1 MRLKNLLTLKESK
14 VTSQNNLLELHA
26 LVKDLD
32 LHIDKVMAEQTKK
45 EEQRKKILAF
55 LKEMKYLQ
63 QLKTLGKVSIMR
75 KNRKA

>member
-1 MRLKNLLTLKESK
+1 MRLKSLLTLKESK

>member
-1 MRLKNLLTLKESK
+1 MRLKSLLTLKESK

-55 LKEMKYLQ
+55 LKEMKYL
-63 QLKTLGKVSIMR
+63 
-75 KNRKA
+75 

>member
-55 LKEMKYLQ
+55 LKEMKYL
-63 QLKTLGKVSIMR
+63 
-75 KNRKA
+75 